1 MSNLRTLNSKFF
13 IDGMAFRVSTSPIN
27 NTSYLYE
34 SILGINFYITKV
46 SSGRYSLEDGMLIEK
61 INAFI
66 FSYFQSATVSN
77 ISDLVSYF
85 KPDNINDLKTLLE
98 SSVDQNV
105 LLSSQISTSSFNPAL
120 IDFNYQIDKITL
132 YDYGKARLKI
142 TFNQPEE
149 ILKIYFLQ
157 VPAGFESE
165 NYAKISGLTSMI
177 ENNLHGLRCDRF
189 NSYAATSKKEQS
201 FDIEFVD
208 TGDVDL
214 LIGVAN
220 TQGYNIAINNIIR
233 DAEYSILFEDLRS
246 SSKGRVKLNKGTTY
260 ANVEG
265 ETSNNAGHNHKYV
278 IDKNGNGYALFAVNP
293 ENSEIRHRHKVVN
306 YVIQPAQSLCFPNCR
321 RIYDAD
327 GVPPHVHSLQGGGV
341 AQMNTAAIEMPR
353 ININAEQEIQ
363 QSLY

>member
-13 IDGMAFRVSTSPIN
+13 VDGTAFRVSTFPID

-34 SILGINFYITKV
+34 SILGTNFYVTKA
-46 SSGRYSLEDGMLIEK
+46 SSGATPEGTMLTEK
-61 INAFI
+61 TDSFI
-66 FSYFQSATVSN
+66 FSYFQSATVSD
-77 ISDLVSYF
+77 ISSLVGYF
-85 KPDNINDLKTLLE
+85 KPDNLNDLKTLLE
-98 SSVDQNV
+98 GSVDQNV
-105 LLSSQISTSSFNPAL
+105 LLSSQISPSSFNPAL
-120 IDFNYQIDKITL
+120 SNFNYHINKIAL

-165 NYAKISGLTSMI
+165 NYAKSSGLTSMI
-177 ENNLHGLRCDRF
+177 ENNLRGLKCDRF
-189 NSYAATSKKEQS
+189 NSYAVTNKKEQS
-201 FDIEFVD
+201 FDIGFVD

-214 LIGVAN
+214 LIGASN
-220 TQGYNIAINNIIR
+220 TRGYNIAINNIIR
-233 DAEYSILFEDLRS
+233 DTEYSILFEDLRS
-246 SSKGRVKLNKGTTY
+246 SSRGRVKLNKGATY

-265 ETSNNAGHNHKYV
+265 ETSNNADHNHKYV
-278 IDKNGNGYALFAVNP
+278 IDKNGNGYALFAANP

-327 GVPPHVHSLQGGGV
+327 GVPPHIHSLRGGSV
-341 AQMNTAAIEMPR
+341 AQMNTAAVEMPR